1 MSTTYPGTIQTFD
14 NPMGTSILNNPSHA
28 GQHSDAND
36 TIEAIQTVLGSTAAT
51 AALKNFSAGQFP
63 VRVNT
68 SEVIQQTIAGGT
80 LNNTVQG
87 TTRTTGG
94 TLSGAIVGTSTVQ
107 GGTVANALVGT
118 SQVTGG
124 TLANNAIGTP
134 TFLAGT
140 LVVSG
145 TTVTFQPG
153 AAIVAPVG
161 TLTDA
166 VGTIAINAQA
176 AQLFEITMGTTAG
189 NRTLGTPSNP
199 INGQFLGFR
208 FKQNTN
214 NTGTIV
220 YPAIY
225 RFFPSG
231 TPTLGTQSTW
241 NYLGFRYN
249 ATDTKWD
256 FQGVSAGLI

>member
-1 MSTTYPGTIQTFD
+1 MAYPATKETFTD
-14 NPMGTSILNNPSHA
+14 PSASDPRNSPSHA
-28 GQHSDAND
+28 GLHTSINGVV
-36 TIEAIQTVLGSTAAT
+36 EAIQDTIGTTAGTSIARNFAAGDFAARINGSNVL
-51 AALKNFSAGQFP
+51 
-63 VRVNT
+63 
-68 SEVIQQTIAGGT
+68 QQAISGT
-80 LNNTVQG
+80 LNNSTQG
-87 TTRTTGG
+87 TPRITGG
-94 TLSGAIVGTSTVQ
+94 TASAFIVGTSTVQ
-107 GGTVANALVGT
+107 GGTVANAVVGT
-118 SQVTGG
+118 SQIQGG

-153 AAIVAPVG
+153 ASLAPAVG
-161 TLTDA
+161 TMTDA
-166 VGTIAINAQA
+166 PSGTIAINAPS
-176 AQLFEITMGTTAG
+176 AQIQELTMGTTAG

-225 RFFPSG
+225 RFVVSG
-231 TPTLGTQSTW
+231 TPILGTQSTW
-241 NYLGFRYN
+241 NYVGFRYN
-249 ATDTKWD
+249 STDTKWD
-256 FQGVSAGLI
+256 HQGNSLGLI

>member
-1 MSTTYPGTIQTFD
+1 MAYPATKETFTD
-14 NPMGTSILNNPSHA
+14 PTASDPRNNPSHA
-28 GQHSDAND
+28 ALHTAINGVV
-36 TIEAIQTVLGSTAAT
+36 EAIQDTIGTTAGTSIA
-51 AALKNFSAGQFP
+51 KNFAAGDFATRINSSNVLQQ
-63 VRVNT
+63 
-68 SEVIQQTIAGGT
+68 VISGGT

-107 GGTVANALVGT
+107 GGTVANAIVGT
-118 SQVTGG
+118 STVQGG

-153 AAIVAPVG
+153 AAVVAPVG

-166 VGTIAINAQA
+166 VGVIALNGAA
-176 AQLFEITMGTTAG
+176 AQVFELTMGTTAG
-189 NRTLGTPSNP
+189 NRTLGTPANP
-199 INGQFLGFR
+199 VNGQVITYR
-208 FKQNTN
+208 IKQNTN
-214 NTGTIV
+214 NTGTVV
-220 YPAIY
+220 YPTIY
-225 RFFPSG
+225 RFAVGG

-241 NYLGFRYN
+241 NYIGFRYN
-249 ATDTKWD
+249 QTDTKWD
-256 FQGVSAGLI
+256 HIGNNFSLI